1 MNILVICLGNICRSP
16 MAEGLLL
23 KHLHENHKFSDWKVD
38 SCGTSNYH
46 QGELADPRMLS
57 TAKKHGIKLTHR
69 SRQLKVEDFDEFDY
83 LWVMDEQ
90 NYSDVVSICP
100 SKKDKVDLISN
111 FSKSYK
117 GQMIPDPYF
126 GDQNGFDEVYKLL
139 DHICAEIVQG
149 LNLKY

>member
-23 KHLHENHKFSDWKVD
+23 KHFSEGLKISNWKVD

-46 QGELADPRMLS
+46 KGELADPRMIL
-57 TAKKHGIKLTHR
+57 TAKKHGIDLPHR
-69 SRQLKVEDFDEFDY
+69 SRQLKIEDFDEFDY
-83 LWVMDEQ
+83 LMVMDEK
-90 NYSDVVSICP
+90 NYEDVVSICP
-100 SKKDKVDLISN
+100 SKKEKVDLISN
-111 FSKSYK
+111 LSENYR

-126 GDQNGFDEVYKLL
+126 GDQKGFDEVYKLL

-149 LNLKY
+149 FNLKY

>member
-23 KHLHENHKFSDWKVD
+23 KHLHENLKFSDWKVD

-46 QGELADPRMLS
+46 QGELADHLVDRQGLL
-57 TAKKHGIKLTHR
+57 HRR
-69 SRQLKVEDFDEFDY
+69 SRQLKVADFDEFDY